1 MQLSEFKPAEDYYDG
16 NRQSVK
22 QGIDERVGFC
32 TVAQKTTTPESTE
45 KPRYRHLSE
54 VFRHFHR
61 QEAWNLDS
69 CLLASPAW
77 RSSFPPVAGEIIK
90 SQGSSLWKDAW
101 HRLSRNKPALFSLGV
116 LVLILIACF
125 IGPFLPFVKNPT
137 LINLANATAD
147 PSAAH
152 WFGTDQLGRDL
163 FSRVLSGGQV
173 SLLVGLVATGVA
185 VIIGVIYG
193 AVSGYIG
200 GAVDSLMMRFVDILF
215 ALPFLVLVILFALVV
230 DEPSSKFTTWII
242 ESTGWPR
249 NRVAPITTLIPLF
262 VAIGAIGWL
271 TIARIV
277 RAQVLNVKKLEFVEA
292 AISLGLSRPR
302 ILFRHILPNV
312 IGPIIIYTTL
322 AVPGIMLLESV
333 LSFLG
338 LGVKP
343 PNSSW
348 GILIK
353 DGADRMEVSPYL
365 LIFPS
370 LFFATTLF
378 ALNFLG
384 DGLRDALDPKS
395 SKD

>member
-1 MQLSEFKPAEDYYDG
+1 MASEA
-16 NRQSVK
+16 V
-22 QGIDERVGFC
+22 
-32 TVAQKTTTPESTE
+32 
-45 KPRYRHLSE
+45 
-54 VFRHFHR
+54 
-61 QEAWNLDS
+61 
-69 CLLASPAW
+69 
-77 RSSFPPVAGEIIK
+77 K
-90 SQGSSLWKDAW
+90 SQGSSLWQDAW
-101 HRLSRNKPALFSLGV
+101 HRLSRNRPALVSLA
-116 LVLILIACF
+116 VLIVILAACF
-125 IGPFLPFVKNPT
+125 IGPFLWFMKSPT
-137 LINLANATAD
+137 EINLANAVAA
-147 PSAAH
+147 PSPEH

-163 FSRVLSGGQV
+163 FSRVLYGGRV

-193 AVSGYIG
+193 AISGYVG
-200 GAVDSLMMRFVDILF
+200 GIVDSVLMRLVDILF

-230 DEPSSKFTTWII
+230 DEPSSEFTTWVIV
-242 ESTGWPR
+242 STGWAR
-249 NRVAPITTLIPLF
+249 DSVAPITTLIPLF
-262 VAIGAIGWL
+262 IAIGAIGWL

-277 RAQVLNVKKLEFVEA
+277 RAQVMSVKNLEFVEA
-292 AISLGLSRPR
+292 AVSLGLSRTR

-312 IGPIIIYTTL
+312 IGPVIIYTTL

-353 DGADRMEVSPYL
+353 EGADRMEITPYL
-365 LIFPS
+365 LLFPS
-370 LFFATTLF
+370 LFFASTLF

>member
-1 MQLSEFKPAEDYYDG
+1 ME
-16 NRQSVK
+16 
-22 QGIDERVGFC
+22 
-32 TVAQKTTTPESTE
+32 E
-45 KPRYRHLSE
+45 K
-54 VFRHFHR
+54 
-61 QEAWNLDS
+61 
-69 CLLASPAW
+69 
-77 RSSFPPVAGEIIK
+77 GT
-90 SQGSSLWKDAW
+90 SLWKDAW
-101 HRLSRNKPALFSLGV
+101 HRLAHNRAAIVSLVV
-116 LVLILIACF
+116 LVIILFLCF
-125 IGPFLPFVKNPT
+125 IGPSLSFVKSPT
-137 LINLANATAD
+137 AINLSNSAAA

-163 FSRVLSGGQV
+163 FARVLYGGQV
-173 SLLVGLVATGVA
+173 SLLVGIVATAVA
-185 VIIGVIYG
+185 VFIGVIYG
-193 AVSGYIG
+193 AIAGYAG
-200 GAVDSLMMRFVDILF
+200 GKVDDLLMRFVDILF

-230 DEPSSKFTTWII
+230 DKPASDFTEWVIRT
-242 ESTGWPR
+242 TGFSR
-249 NRVAPITTLIPLF
+249 DRVAPITTLIPLF
-262 VAIGAIGWL
+262 IAIGAIGWL

-277 RAQVLNVKKLEFVEA
+277 RAQVMAVKKQEFVEA
-292 AISLGLSRPR
+292 AVSLGLSRTR

-312 IGPIIIYTTL
+312 VGPIIIYTTL

-353 DGADRMEVSPYL
+353 EGADRMEIGGL
-365 LIFPS
+365 LLFFPS

-395 SKD
+395 AKD

>member
-1 MQLSEFKPAEDYYDG
+1 MTNAAKP
-16 NRQSVK
+16 
-22 QGIDERVGFC
+22 
-32 TVAQKTTTPESTE
+32 
-45 KPRYRHLSE
+45 
-54 VFRHFHR
+54 
-61 QEAWNLDS
+61 
-69 CLLASPAW
+69 
-77 RSSFPPVAGEIIK
+77 

-101 HRLSRNKPALFSLGV
+101 HRLARNKPALLSLGV
-116 LVLILIACF
+116 LVVVMIACF
-125 IGPFLPFVKNPT
+125 IMPFLPFVKNPT
-137 LINLANATAD
+137 AINLANPAAS
-147 PSAAH
+147 PSAAY

-163 FSRVLSGGQV
+163 FARVLYGGQV
-173 SLLVGLVATGVA
+173 SLLVGFVATGVA
-185 VIIGVIYG
+185 VIIGVVYG
-193 AVSGYIG
+193 AVSGYVG
-200 GAVDSLMMRFVDILF
+200 GKTDAVMMRFVDILF

-230 DEPSSKFTTWII
+230 DEPSSDFTSWII
-242 ESTGWPR
+242 ETTGWER
-249 NRVAPITTLIPLF
+249 DRVAPITTLIPLF
-262 VAIGAIGWL
+262 IAIGAIGWL

-277 RAQVLNVKKLEFVEA
+277 RAQVLSVKNLDFVEA
-292 AISLGLSRPR
+292 AVSLGLSRFR

-353 DGADRMEVSPYL
+353 EGADRMEVTPYL
-365 LIFPS
+365 LLFPS
-370 LFFATTLF
+370 LFFAATLF

>member
-1 MQLSEFKPAEDYYDG
+1 M
-16 NRQSVK
+16 
-22 QGIDERVGFC
+22 
-32 TVAQKTTTPESTE
+32 
-45 KPRYRHLSE
+45 
-54 VFRHFHR
+54 
-61 QEAWNLDS
+61 
-69 CLLASPAW
+69 
-77 RSSFPPVAGEIIK
+77 
-90 SQGSSLWKDAW
+90 
-101 HRLSRNKPALFSLGV
+101 
-116 LVLILIACF
+116 ACF
-125 IGPFLPFVKNPT
+125 VGSFLPFVKAPSA
-137 LINLANATAD
+137 INLQNAFSP
-147 PSAAH
+147 PSAEY
-152 WFGTDQLGRDL
+152 WFGTDQLGRDV
-163 FSRVLSGGQV
+163 FSRVLYGGQV
-173 SLLVGLVATGVA
+173 SLLVGFVATGVA

-193 AVSGYIG
+193 SISGYVG
-200 GAVDSLMMRFVDILF
+200 GIADSVMMRFVDIMF

-230 DEPSSKFTTWII
+230 DEPSSKFTTWVI
-242 ESTGWPR
+242 ETTGWER
-249 NRVAPITTLIPLF
+249 DRVAPITTLIPLF
-262 VAIGAIGWL
+262 IAIGAIGWL

-277 RAQVLNVKKLEFVEA
+277 RAQVLNVKNLEFVEA
-292 AISLGLSRPR
+292 AVSLGLSRTR

-353 DGADRMEVSPYL
+353 EGADRMEITPFL
-365 LIFPS
+365 LLFPS

-378 ALNFLG
+378 SLNFLG

>member
-1 MQLSEFKPAEDYYDG
+1 MANAAKP
-16 NRQSVK
+16 
-22 QGIDERVGFC
+22 
-32 TVAQKTTTPESTE
+32 T
-45 KPRYRHLSE
+45 
-54 VFRHFHR
+54 
-61 QEAWNLDS
+61 
-69 CLLASPAW
+69 
-77 RSSFPPVAGEIIK
+77 
-90 SQGSSLWKDAW
+90 QGSSLWKDAW
-101 HRLSRNKPALFSLGV
+101 HRLARNKPALLSLGV
-116 LVLILIACF
+116 LVVVVIACF
-125 IGPFLPFVKNPT
+125 IVPFLPFVKNPT
-137 LINLANATAD
+137 AINLANPAAS
-147 PSAAH
+147 PSAAY

-163 FSRVLSGGQV
+163 FARVLYGGQV
-173 SLLVGLVATGVA
+173 SLLVGFVATGVA
-185 VIIGVIYG
+185 VIIGVVYG
-193 AVSGYIG
+193 AVSGYVG
-200 GAVDSLMMRFVDILF
+200 GKTDAVMMRFVDILF

-230 DEPSSKFTTWII
+230 DEPSSDFTSLII
-242 ESTGWPR
+242 ETTGWER
-249 NRVAPITTLIPLF
+249 DRVAPITTLIPLF
-262 VAIGAIGWL
+262 IAIGAIGWL

-277 RAQVLNVKKLEFVEA
+277 RAQVLSVKNLDFVEA
-292 AISLGLSRPR
+292 AVSLGLSRFR

-353 DGADRMEVSPYL
+353 EGADRMEVTPYL
-365 LIFPS
+365 LLFPS
-370 LFFATTLF
+370 LFFAATLF

>member
-1 MQLSEFKPAEDYYDG
+1 MTNAAKP
-16 NRQSVK
+16 
-22 QGIDERVGFC
+22 
-32 TVAQKTTTPESTE
+32 
-45 KPRYRHLSE
+45 
-54 VFRHFHR
+54 
-61 QEAWNLDS
+61 
-69 CLLASPAW
+69 
-77 RSSFPPVAGEIIK
+77 

-101 HRLSRNKPALFSLGV
+101 HRLARNKPALLSLGV
-116 LVLILIACF
+116 LVVVVIACF
-125 IGPFLPFVKNPT
+125 IVPFLPFVKNPT
-137 LINLANATAD
+137 AINLANPAAS
-147 PSAAH
+147 PSAAY

-163 FSRVLSGGQV
+163 FARVLYGGQV
-173 SLLVGLVATGVA
+173 SLLVGFVATGVA
-185 VIIGVIYG
+185 VIIGVVYG
-193 AVSGYIG
+193 AVSGYVG
-200 GAVDSLMMRFVDILF
+200 GKTDAVMMRFVDILF

-230 DEPSSKFTTWII
+230 DEPSSDFTTWII
-242 ESTGWPR
+242 ETTGWER
-249 NRVAPITTLIPLF
+249 DRVAPITTLIPLF
-262 VAIGAIGWL
+262 IAIGAIGWL

-277 RAQVLNVKKLEFVEA
+277 RAQVLSVKNLDFVEA
-292 AISLGLSRPR
+292 AVSLGLSRFR

-353 DGADRMEVSPYL
+353 EGADRMEVTPYL
-365 LIFPS
+365 LLFPS
-370 LFFATTLF
+370 LFFAATLF

>member
-1 MQLSEFKPAEDYYDG
+1 MS
-16 NRQSVK
+16 
-22 QGIDERVGFC
+22 
-32 TVAQKTTTPESTE
+32 
-45 KPRYRHLSE
+45 
-54 VFRHFHR
+54 
-61 QEAWNLDS
+61 
-69 CLLASPAW
+69 LA
-77 RSSFPPVAGEIIK
+77 
-90 SQGSSLWKDAW
+90 
-101 HRLSRNKPALFSLGV
+101 V
-116 LVLILIACF
+116 LVVILFACF

-137 LINLANATAD
+137 AINLANSAAE
-147 PSAAH
+147 PSGAH
-152 WFGTDQLGRDL
+152 WFGTDTLGRDL
-163 FSRVLSGGQV
+163 FSRVLYGGQV

-185 VIIGVIYG
+185 VVIGMIYG
-193 AVSGYIG
+193 AISGYVG
-200 GAVDSLMMRFVDILF
+200 GIVDSVLMRFVDILF

-230 DEPSSKFTTWII
+230 DEPSSEFTTWVI
-242 ESTGWPR
+242 ETTGWSR
-249 NRVAPITTLIPLF
+249 DRVAPITTLIPLF
-262 VAIGAIGWL
+262 IAIGAIGWL

-353 DGADRMEVSPYL
+353 EGADRMEISPYL
-365 LIFPS
+365 LLFPS
-370 LFFATTLF
+370 LFFAGTLF

>member
-1 MQLSEFKPAEDYYDG
+1 M
-16 NRQSVK
+16 
-22 QGIDERVGFC
+22 
-32 TVAQKTTTPESTE
+32 
-45 KPRYRHLSE
+45 
-54 VFRHFHR
+54 
-61 QEAWNLDS
+61 
-69 CLLASPAW
+69 
-77 RSSFPPVAGEIIK
+77 K

-101 HRLSRNKPALFSLGV
+101 HRLSRNRPALVSLAV
-116 LVLILIACF
+116 LVAILLACF
-125 IGPFLPFVKNPT
+125 VLPFLGLLHPSLEFVKSST
-137 LINLANATAD
+137 EINLSNVSAG
-147 PSAAH
+147 PSAEH

-163 FSRVLSGGQV
+163 FSRVLYGGQV

-185 VIIGVIYG
+185 VVIGVIYG
-193 AVSGYIG
+193 AVSGYVG
-200 GAVDSLMMRFVDILF
+200 GILDSVMMRFVDILF
-215 ALPFLVLVILFALVV
+215 ALPFLVLVILFALVA
-230 DEPSSKFTTWII
+230 DEPSSEFTAWVI
-242 ESTGWPR
+242 EATGWSR
-249 NRVAPITTLIPLF
+249 DRVAPITTLIPLF

-277 RAQVLNVKKLEFVEA
+277 RAQVMSVKNLEFVEA
-292 AISLGLSRPR
+292 AVSLGLGRTR

-312 IGPIIIYTTL
+312 IGPVIIYTTL

-353 DGADRMEVSPYL
+353 EGADRMEVSSYL
-365 LIFPS
+365 LLFPS

-378 ALNFLG
+378 ALNFFG

>member
-1 MQLSEFKPAEDYYDG
+1 MANAAKP
-16 NRQSVK
+16 
-22 QGIDERVGFC
+22 
-32 TVAQKTTTPESTE
+32 
-45 KPRYRHLSE
+45 
-54 VFRHFHR
+54 
-61 QEAWNLDS
+61 
-69 CLLASPAW
+69 
-77 RSSFPPVAGEIIK
+77 

-101 HRLSRNKPALFSLGV
+101 HRLARNKPALLSLGV
-116 LVLILIACF
+116 LVVVVIACF
-125 IGPFLPFVKNPT
+125 IVPFLPFVKNPT
-137 LINLANATAD
+137 AINLANPAAS
-147 PSAAH
+147 PSAAY

-163 FSRVLSGGQV
+163 FARVLYGGQV
-173 SLLVGLVATGVA
+173 SLLVGFVATGVA
-185 VIIGVIYG
+185 VIIGVVYG
-193 AVSGYIG
+193 AVSGYVG
-200 GAVDSLMMRFVDILF
+200 GKTDAVMMRFVDILF

-230 DEPSSKFTTWII
+230 DEPSSDFTSLII
-242 ESTGWPR
+242 ETTGWER
-249 NRVAPITTLIPLF
+249 DRVAPITTLIPLF
-262 VAIGAIGWL
+262 IAIGAIGWL

-277 RAQVLNVKKLEFVEA
+277 RAQVLSVKNLDFVEA
-292 AISLGLSRPR
+292 AVSLGLSRFR

-353 DGADRMEVSPYL
+353 EGADRMEVTPYL
-365 LIFPS
+365 LLFPS
-370 LFFATTLF
+370 LFFAATLF

>member
-1 MQLSEFKPAEDYYDG
+1 
-16 NRQSVK
+16 V
-22 QGIDERVGFC
+22 V
-32 TVAQKTTTPESTE
+32 V
-45 KPRYRHLSE
+45 
-54 VFRHFHR
+54 V
-61 QEAWNLDS
+61 
-69 CLLASPAW
+69 
-77 RSSFPPVAGEIIK
+77 
-90 SQGSSLWKDAW
+90 
-101 HRLSRNKPALFSLGV
+101 
-116 LVLILIACF
+116 IACF
-125 IGPFLPFVKNPT
+125 IVPFLPFVKNPT
-137 LINLANATAD
+137 AINLANPAAS
-147 PSAAH
+147 PSAAY

-163 FSRVLSGGQV
+163 FARVLYGGQV
-173 SLLVGLVATGVA
+173 SLLVGFVATGVA
-185 VIIGVIYG
+185 VIIGVVYG

-200 GAVDSLMMRFVDILF
+200 GKTDAVMMRFVDILF

-230 DEPSSKFTTWII
+230 DEPSSDFTSWII
-242 ESTGWPR
+242 ETTGWER
-249 NRVAPITTLIPLF
+249 DRVAPITTLIPLF
-262 VAIGAIGWL
+262 IAIGAIGWL

-277 RAQVLNVKKLEFVEA
+277 RAQVLSVKNLDFVEA
-292 AISLGLSRPR
+292 AVSLGLSRFR

-353 DGADRMEVSPYL
+353 EGADRMEVTPYL
-365 LIFPS
+365 LLFPS
-370 LFFATTLF
+370 LFFAATLF

>member
-1 MQLSEFKPAEDYYDG
+1 M
-16 NRQSVK
+16 V
-22 QGIDERVGFC
+22 
-32 TVAQKTTTPESTE
+32 
-45 KPRYRHLSE
+45 
-54 VFRHFHR
+54 
-61 QEAWNLDS
+61 
-69 CLLASPAW
+69 
-77 RSSFPPVAGEIIK
+77 
-90 SQGSSLWKDAW
+90 
-101 HRLSRNKPALFSLGV
+101 SLGV
-116 LVLILIACF
+116 LVFIVISCF
-125 IGPFLPFVKNPT
+125 IVPFMPFVKDPT
-137 LINLANATAD
+137 VINLDNAAAG

-163 FSRVLSGGQV
+163 FARVLYGGQV
-173 SLLVGLVATGVA
+173 SLLVGLVATAVA

-193 AVSGYIG
+193 AISGYVG
-200 GAVDSLMMRFVDILF
+200 GMVDSVMMRFVDILF

-230 DEPSSKFTTWII
+230 DEPSSEFTTWVIDI
-242 ESTGWPR
+242 TGWPR
-249 NRVAPITTLIPLF
+249 NRVAPLTTLIPLF
-262 VAIGAIGWL
+262 IAIGAIGWL

-277 RAQVLNVKKLEFVEA
+277 RAQVLSVKKLEFVEA

-353 DGADRMEVSPYL
+353 EGADRMEIAPML
-365 LIFPS
+365 LFFPS

>member
-1 MQLSEFKPAEDYYDG
+1 MIK
-16 NRQSVK
+16 
-22 QGIDERVGFC
+22 
-32 TVAQKTTTPESTE
+32 
-45 KPRYRHLSE
+45 
-54 VFRHFHR
+54 
-61 QEAWNLDS
+61 
-69 CLLASPAW
+69 
-77 RSSFPPVAGEIIK
+77 K
-90 SQGSSLWKDAW
+90 SQGSSLWQDAW
-101 HRLSRNKPALFSLGV
+101 HRLSKNKPALVSLGILGFII
-116 LVLILIACF
+116 LVCF
-125 IGPFLPFVKNPT
+125 VGPFLPFVKSPSEM
-137 LINLANATAD
+137 NLQNAFTP
-147 PSAAH
+147 PSADH
-152 WFGTDQLGRDL
+152 WFGTDQLGRDV

-173 SLLVGLVATGVA
+173 SLLVGFVATGVA

-193 AVSGYIG
+193 AIAGYVG
-200 GAVDSLMMRFVDILF
+200 GATDSIMMRFVDIMF

-230 DEPSSKFTTWII
+230 DQPSSDFTEWVIK
-242 ESTGWPR
+242 ETGWSR
-249 NRVAPITTLIPLF
+249 DRVAPITTLIPLF
-262 VAIGAIGWL
+262 IAIGAIGWL

-277 RAQVLNVKKLEFVEA
+277 RAQVLNVKNLEFVEA
-292 AISLGLSRPR
+292 AVSLGLSRTR

-353 DGADRMEVSPYL
+353 DGADRMEITPYL
-365 LIFPS
+365 LLFPS
-370 LFFATTLF
+370 IFFASTLF

>member
-1 MQLSEFKPAEDYYDG
+1 
-16 NRQSVK
+16 V
-22 QGIDERVGFC
+22 
-32 TVAQKTTTPESTE
+32 
-45 KPRYRHLSE
+45 
-54 VFRHFHR
+54 
-61 QEAWNLDS
+61 
-69 CLLASPAW
+69 
-77 RSSFPPVAGEIIK
+77 K

-101 HRLSRNKPALFSLGV
+101 HRLSRNKPALVSLAV
-116 LVLILIACF
+116 LVFILIACF
-125 IGPFLPFVKNPT
+125 IGPFLPFVKSPT
-137 LINLANATAD
+137 DINLANAVAD

-173 SLLVGLVATGVA
+173 SLLVGLVATAVA

-193 AVSGYIG
+193 AISGYVG
-200 GAVDSLMMRFVDILF
+200 GIVDSVMMRFVDILF

-230 DEPSSKFTTWII
+230 DEPSADMTTWII
-242 ESTGWPR
+242 DTTGWPR
-249 NRVAPITTLIPLF
+249 DRVAPITTLIPLF
-262 VAIGAIGWL
+262 IAIGAIGWL

-277 RAQVLNVKKLEFVEA
+277 RAQVMNVKNLDFVEA
-292 AISLGLSRPR
+292 AISLGLSRFR

-353 DGADRMEVSPYL
+353 EGADRMEVTPYL
-365 LIFPS
+365 LLFPS
-370 LFFATTLF
+370 LFFAGTLF

>member
-1 MQLSEFKPAEDYYDG
+1 M
-16 NRQSVK
+16 VK
-22 QGIDERVGFC
+22 
-32 TVAQKTTTPESTE
+32 T
-45 KPRYRHLSE
+45 
-54 VFRHFHR
+54 
-61 QEAWNLDS
+61 
-69 CLLASPAW
+69 
-77 RSSFPPVAGEIIK
+77 

-101 HRLSRNKPALFSLGV
+101 HRLSKNKPALVSLGV
-116 LVLILIACF
+116 LLLVICICF
-125 IGPFLPFVKNPT
+125 IGPFLPFVKSPT
-137 LINLANATAD
+137 SIELKNAFAA
-147 PSAAH
+147 PSADY
-152 WFGTDQLGRDL
+152 WFGSDQLGRDV
-163 FSRVLSGGQV
+163 FSRVLYGGQV
-173 SLLVGLVATGVA
+173 SLLVGIVATGVA
-185 VIIGVIYG
+185 VLIGVVYG
-193 AVSGYIG
+193 AVSGYVG
-200 GAVDSLMMRFVDILF
+200 GIVDSVMMRFVDILF

-230 DEPSSKFTTWII
+230 DEPSSKFTTWVV
-242 ESTGWPR
+242 ETTGWER
-249 NRVAPITTLIPLF
+249 DRVAPITTLIPLF
-262 VAIGAIGWL
+262 IAIGAIGWL

-277 RAQVLNVKKLEFVEA
+277 RAQVLNVKNLEFVEA
-292 AISLGLSRPR
+292 AVSLGLSRAR

-353 DGADRMEVSPYL
+353 EGADRMEITPYL
-365 LIFPS
+365 LLFPS

>member
-1 MQLSEFKPAEDYYDG
+1 
-16 NRQSVK
+16 
-22 QGIDERVGFC
+22 
-32 TVAQKTTTPESTE
+32 
-45 KPRYRHLSE
+45 
-54 VFRHFHR
+54 
-61 QEAWNLDS
+61 
-69 CLLASPAW
+69 
-77 RSSFPPVAGEIIK
+77 VAGTIAK
-90 SQGSSLWKDAW
+90 TQGSSLWSDAW
-101 HRLSRNKPALFSLGV
+101 HRLSRNKAALVSLAV
-116 LVLILIACF
+116 LVVILLVCF
-125 IGPFLPFVKNPT
+125 VGPFLPVVKSPT
-137 LINLANATAD
+137 EINLANAMSP
-147 PSAAH
+147 PSWQH

-163 FSRVLSGGQV
+163 LSRVLSGGQV

-185 VIIGVIYG
+185 VLIGVIYG
-193 AVSGYIG
+193 AVSGYVG
-200 GAVDSLMMRFVDILF
+200 GMVDSVMMRFVDILF
-215 ALPFLVLVILFALVV
+215 ALPFLVLVILFALVA
-230 DEPSSKFTTWII
+230 DEPSANFTTWIV
-242 ESTGWPR
+242 ETTGWPR
-249 NRVAPITTLIPLF
+249 DRVAPISTLIPLF

-277 RAQVLNVKKLEFVEA
+277 RAQVMSIKKLEFVEA
-292 AISLGLSRPR
+292 AVSLGLSQAR

-312 IGPIIIYTTL
+312 IGPVIIYTTL

-353 DGADRMEVSPYL
+353 EGADRMEITPYL
-365 LIFPS
+365 LFFPS
-370 LFFATTLF
+370 MFFATTLF

>member
-1 MQLSEFKPAEDYYDG
+1 MA
-16 NRQSVK
+16 
-22 QGIDERVGFC
+22 
-32 TVAQKTTTPESTE
+32 
-45 KPRYRHLSE
+45 
-54 VFRHFHR
+54 
-61 QEAWNLDS
+61 
-69 CLLASPAW
+69 
-77 RSSFPPVAGEIIK
+77 
-90 SQGSSLWKDAW
+90 
-101 HRLSRNKPALFSLGV
+101 RNKPALVSLAV
-116 LVLILIACF
+116 LVLVMIACF
-125 IGPFLPFVKNPT
+125 IVPFLPFVKNPT
-137 LINLANATAD
+137 VINLSNPVAA
-147 PSAAH
+147 PSGGH

-163 FSRVLSGGQV
+163 FARVLYGGQV
-173 SLLVGLVATGVA
+173 SLLVGFVATGVA

-193 AVSGYIG
+193 AISGYIG
-200 GAVDSLMMRFVDILF
+200 GKTDAVMMRFVDILF

-230 DEPSSKFTTWII
+230 DEPASEFTTWVV
-242 ESTGWPR
+242 ETTGWPR
-249 NRVAPITTLIPLF
+249 DRVAPITTLIPLF
-262 VAIGAIGWL
+262 IAIGAIGWL

-277 RAQVLNVKKLEFVEA
+277 RAQVLAVKNLDFVEA
-292 AISLGLSRPR
+292 AVSLGLSRFR

-353 DGADRMEVSPYL
+353 EGADRMEVTPYL
-365 LIFPS
+365 LLFPS
-370 LFFATTLF
+370 VFFAATLF

-384 DGLRDALDPKS
+384 DGLRDALDPQS

>member
-1 MQLSEFKPAEDYYDG
+1 
-16 NRQSVK
+16 V
-22 QGIDERVGFC
+22 
-32 TVAQKTTTPESTE
+32 
-45 KPRYRHLSE
+45 
-54 VFRHFHR
+54 
-61 QEAWNLDS
+61 
-69 CLLASPAW
+69 
-77 RSSFPPVAGEIIK
+77 K

-101 HRLSRNKPALFSLGV
+101 HRLSRNRPALVSLGF
-116 LVLILIACF
+116 LVLILLACF
-125 IGPFLPFVKNPT
+125 VGPFMWFVKDPT
-137 LINLANATAD
+137 AISLANSAAE

-163 FSRVLSGGQV
+163 FSRVLNGGQV

-193 AVSGYIG
+193 AVSGYVG
-200 GAVDSLMMRFVDILF
+200 GMVDSVMMRFVDILF
-215 ALPFLVLVILFALVV
+215 ALPFLVLVILFSLVV
-230 DEPSSKFTTWII
+230 DEPSSELTTWII
-242 ESTGWPR
+242 DTTGWPR
-249 NRVAPITTLIPLF
+249 DRVAPITTLIPLF
-262 VAIGAIGWL
+262 IAIGAIGWL

-292 AISLGLSRPR
+292 AISLGLSRTR

-322 AVPGIMLLESV
+322 AVPGVMLLESV

-353 DGADRMEVSPYL
+353 EGADRMEISPYL
-365 LIFPS
+365 LLFPS
-370 LFFATTLF
+370 LFFASTLF

>member
-1 MQLSEFKPAEDYYDG
+1 MA
-16 NRQSVK
+16 NVAK
-22 QGIDERVGFC
+22 Q
-32 TVAQKTTTPESTE
+32 
-45 KPRYRHLSE
+45 
-54 VFRHFHR
+54 
-61 QEAWNLDS
+61 
-69 CLLASPAW
+69 
-77 RSSFPPVAGEIIK
+77 

-101 HRLSRNKPALFSLGV
+101 HRLAHNKSALVSLAV
-116 LVLILIACF
+116 LVVVVVACF
-125 IGPFLPFVKNPT
+125 VGPFMPFVMNPT
-137 LINLANATAD
+137 TIDLASPAAS

-163 FSRVLSGGQV
+163 FARVLYGGQV
-173 SLLVGLVATGVA
+173 SLLVGFVATGVA

-193 AVSGYIG
+193 AISGYVG
-200 GAVDSLMMRFVDILF
+200 GKTDAMMMRFVDILF
-215 ALPFLVLVILFALVV
+215 ALPFLVLVILFALVI
-230 DEPSSKFTTWII
+230 DEPSSDFTTWII
-242 ESTGWPR
+242 ETTGWER
-249 NRVAPITTLIPLF
+249 DRVAPITTLIPLF
-262 VAIGAIGWL
+262 IAIGAIGWL

-277 RAQVLNVKKLEFVEA
+277 RAQVMSVKNLDFVEA
-292 AISLGLSRPR
+292 AISLGLSRFR

-353 DGADRMEVSPYL
+353 EGADRMEVTPYL
-365 LIFPS
+365 LLFPS

>member
-1 MQLSEFKPAEDYYDG
+1 VANAAKP
-16 NRQSVK
+16 
-22 QGIDERVGFC
+22 
-32 TVAQKTTTPESTE
+32 
-45 KPRYRHLSE
+45 
-54 VFRHFHR
+54 
-61 QEAWNLDS
+61 
-69 CLLASPAW
+69 
-77 RSSFPPVAGEIIK
+77 

-101 HRLSRNKPALFSLGV
+101 HRLARNKPALLSLGV
-116 LVLILIACF
+116 LVVVVIACF
-125 IGPFLPFVKNPT
+125 IVPFLPFVKNPT
-137 LINLANATAD
+137 AINLANPAAS
-147 PSAAH
+147 PSAAY

-163 FSRVLSGGQV
+163 FARVLYGGQV
-173 SLLVGLVATGVA
+173 SLLVGFVATGVA
-185 VIIGVIYG
+185 VIIGVVYG
-193 AVSGYIG
+193 AVSGYVG
-200 GAVDSLMMRFVDILF
+200 GKTDAVMMRFVDILF

-230 DEPSSKFTTWII
+230 DEPSSDFTSCII
-242 ESTGWPR
+242 DTTGWER
-249 NRVAPITTLIPLF
+249 DRVAPITTLIPLF
-262 VAIGAIGWL
+262 IAIGAIGWL

-277 RAQVLNVKKLEFVEA
+277 RAQVLSVKNLDFVEA
-292 AISLGLSRPR
+292 AVSLGLSRFR

-353 DGADRMEVSPYL
+353 EGADRMEVTPYL
-365 LIFPS
+365 LLFPS
-370 LFFATTLF
+370 LFFAATLF

>member
-1 MQLSEFKPAEDYYDG
+1 MA
-16 NRQSVK
+16 NVAK
-22 QGIDERVGFC
+22 Q
-32 TVAQKTTTPESTE
+32 
-45 KPRYRHLSE
+45 
-54 VFRHFHR
+54 
-61 QEAWNLDS
+61 
-69 CLLASPAW
+69 
-77 RSSFPPVAGEIIK
+77 

-101 HRLSRNKPALFSLGV
+101 HRLARNKAAVVSLGV
-116 LVLILIACF
+116 LVVIVIACF
-125 IGPFLPFVKNPT
+125 IVPFLPFVKDPAA
-137 LINLANATAD
+137 INLDNPAAA
-147 PSAAH
+147 PSAKY

-163 FSRVLSGGQV
+163 FARVLYGGQV
-173 SLLVGLVATGVA
+173 SLLVGFVATSVA
-185 VIIGVIYG
+185 VLIGVVYG
-193 AVSGYIG
+193 AISGYVG
-200 GAVDSLMMRFVDILF
+200 GKTDAMMMRFVDILF

-230 DEPSSKFTTWII
+230 DEYSSDFTTWVI
-242 ESTGWPR
+242 ETTGWER
-249 NRVAPITTLIPLF
+249 GRVAPITTLIPLF
-262 VAIGAIGWL
+262 IAIGAIGWL

-277 RAQVLNVKKLEFVEA
+277 RAQVMSVKNLDFVEA
-292 AISLGLSRPR
+292 AVSLGLSRFR

-353 DGADRMEVSPYL
+353 EGADRMEVTHYL
-365 LIFPS
+365 LLFPS

>member
-1 MQLSEFKPAEDYYDG
+1 M
-16 NRQSVK
+16 N
-22 QGIDERVGFC
+22 
-32 TVAQKTTTPESTE
+32 
-45 KPRYRHLSE
+45 
-54 VFRHFHR
+54 
-61 QEAWNLDS
+61 
-69 CLLASPAW
+69 
-77 RSSFPPVAGEIIK
+77 RSSFRGVASEKAK
-90 SQGSSLWKDAW
+90 SQGSSLWQDAW
-101 HRLSRNKPALFSLGV
+101 HRLANNKPALVSLAV
-116 LVLILIACF
+116 LVVVLAACF
-125 IGPFLPFVKNPT
+125 IGPFLPFIKDPT
-137 LINLANATAD
+137 TINLKNTLGVPTAD
-147 PSAAH
+147 H

-163 FSRVLSGGQV
+163 FSRVLYGGQV

-193 AVSGYIG
+193 SVSGYVG
-200 GAVDSLMMRFVDILF
+200 GVVDSVMMRFVDILF
-215 ALPFLVLVILFALVV
+215 ALPFLVLVILFSLVV
-230 DEPSSKFTTWII
+230 DVPASEFTTWMVDT
-242 ESTGWPR
+242 TGWPR
-249 NRVAPITTLIPLF
+249 DRVAPITTLIPLF
-262 VAIGAIGWL
+262 IAIGAIGWL

-292 AISLGLSRPR
+292 AISLGLSRTR

-353 DGADRMEVSPYL
+353 EGADRMEIGPYL
-365 LIFPS
+365 LLFPS

>member
-1 MQLSEFKPAEDYYDG
+1 MAKV
-16 NRQSVK
+16 VK
-22 QGIDERVGFC
+22 Q
-32 TVAQKTTTPESTE
+32 
-45 KPRYRHLSE
+45 
-54 VFRHFHR
+54 
-61 QEAWNLDS
+61 
-69 CLLASPAW
+69 
-77 RSSFPPVAGEIIK
+77 

-101 HRLSRNKPALFSLGV
+101 HRLARNKPAVVSLGV
-116 LVLILIACF
+116 LFVVVIACF
-125 IGPFLPFVKNPT
+125 VVPFLPFIKDPSV
-137 LINLANATAD
+137 INLTNPAAAPNAN
-147 PSAAH
+147 H

-163 FSRVLSGGQV
+163 FARVLYGGQV
-173 SLLVGLVATGVA
+173 SLLVGFVATGVA
-185 VIIGVIYG
+185 VLIGVIYG
-193 AVSGYIG
+193 AFSGYVG
-200 GAVDSLMMRFVDILF
+200 GKTDAVMMRFVDILF

-230 DEPSSKFTTWII
+230 DDYSSAFTTWII
-242 ESTGWPR
+242 EVTGWER
-249 NRVAPITTLIPLF
+249 GRVAPITTLIPLF
-262 VAIGAIGWL
+262 IAIGAIGWL

-277 RAQVLNVKKLEFVEA
+277 RAQVMSVKTLDFVEA
-292 AISLGLSRPR
+292 AVSLGLSRFR

-353 DGADRMEVSPYL
+353 EGSDRMEVTPYL
-365 LIFPS
+365 LLFPS